1 MDAVAAAELL
11 LQRGAS
17 SGPALAEATARD
29 STRVLALL
37 QAAATAE
44 AAPRA
49 AVAPR
54 GGQGPAVA
62 DEEEQAE
69 ATLQTGDLAVFL
81 AALGIYDDY
90 DDTFEAEGIRYGGVQ
105 EGMGGYRRASGM
117 VPQCCDAG
125 HSVSLGIC
133 PDNFLL
139 ISCLTRCDCTVW
151 LYSWSFLLCRPPS
164 LVTYIWLLS
173 D

>member
-1 MDAVAAAELL
+1 MLAAGAAVDAPDRRGRTPLAWAARMDAVAAAELL
-11 LQRGAS
+11 LQHGAS

-49 AVAPR
+49 AVAPH
-54 GGQGPAVA
+54 GGQGPSVA

-90 DDTFEAEGIRYGGVQ
+90 DDTFEAEGIRYVAA
-105 EGMGGYRRASGM
+105 E
-117 VPQCCDAG
+117 
-125 HSVSLGIC
+125 L
-133 PDNFLL
+133 
-139 ISCLTRCDCTVW
+139 
-151 LYSWSFLLCRPPS
+151 
-164 LVTYIWLLS
+164 
-173 D
+173 